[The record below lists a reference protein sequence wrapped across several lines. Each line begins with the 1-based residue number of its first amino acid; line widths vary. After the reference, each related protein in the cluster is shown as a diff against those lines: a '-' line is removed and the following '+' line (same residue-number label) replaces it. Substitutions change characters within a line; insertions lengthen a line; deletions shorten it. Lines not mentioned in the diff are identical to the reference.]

1 MIQGCHILMF
11 DNGVLVTFLQT
22 EENMGELFGGMFG
35 ILLFILAIVLGVLWV
50 MIPFLIFGI
59 RNRLDRMLRLMES
72 MQKTLN
78 STKSVP
84 TTDQRVKDETS
95 QTQIIEKSR

>member
-1 MIQGCHILMF
+1 MIQRCHTPLF
-11 DNGVLVTFLQT
+11 ENGGLVTFLQT

-35 ILLFILAIVLGVLWV
+35 ILLFILAIVLGVLLV

-59 RNRLDRMLRLMES
+59 RNRLDRMIRLMES

-78 STKSVP
+78 STKPFP